1 MKVISEIS
9 AMTYSDEIYR
19 CCDKVRKQ
27 CDLVLLCYEI
37 FHFIVKD
44 KSCQALTEHMF

>member
-1 MKVISEIS
+1 MKLISEIS

-27 CDLVLLCYEI
+27 CDLGLLYYDI
-37 FHFIVKD
+37 FHFIVKV
-44 KSCQALTEHMF
+44 KSCQIHTKHMS